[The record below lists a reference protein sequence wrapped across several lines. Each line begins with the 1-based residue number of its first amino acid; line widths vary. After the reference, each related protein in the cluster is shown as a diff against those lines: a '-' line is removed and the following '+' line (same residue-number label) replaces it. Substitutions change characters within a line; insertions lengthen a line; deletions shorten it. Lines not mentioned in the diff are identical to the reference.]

1 MPVPRPCFR
10 TAGLLLFVSF
20 LFWGCKTSAP
30 GVENFSSR
38 QALQREH
45 FYTPPQKGKLVFLG
59 VAGIRSKLEDSIQL
73 ALEDAA
79 RKVAIFERVEGEF
92 ATFTRMGGRFLD
104 YRSETNSSLIY
115 DTGFRRYIERLEF
128 DREKDVFTSENAVF
142 VRVVSPGNPG
152 EALRMNPEQD
162 YHPSYSGSAARPS
175 WIDDPPQTISGYAV
189 GIGYA
194 GRRNAHRD
202 TVISSY
208 ENAIFSIVRD
218 TASVSWGRT
227 IGYRGG
233 GLLDYAAITR
243 SGINAR
249 AVLNGFYVLD
259 IWTDPSNKAVW
270 TLAVAAYASQ

>member
-1 MPVPRPCFR
+1 
-10 TAGLLLFVSF
+10 LLIFF
-20 LFWGCKTSAP
+20 LLWGCKTPAP
-30 GVENFSSR
+30 VDDFSSQ
-38 QALQREH
+38 QALQKEY
-45 FYTPPQKGKLVFLG
+45 FYTSPQNGKLVFLG
-59 VAGIRSKLEDSIQL
+59 AAGIRSKLEESIQL

-79 RKVAIFERVEGEF
+79 RKAAIFERVEGEF
-92 ATFTRMGGRFLD
+92 AAFTRMGGRFLD
-104 YRSETNSSLIY
+104 YRSETNSSLKY
-115 DTGFRRYIERLEF
+115 DTDYGRYIEKLEY
-128 DREKDVFTSENAVF
+128 DKEKDVFKSENAVF
-142 VRVVSPGNPG
+142 VRTRYPGNLELG
-152 EALRMNPEQD
+152 
-162 YHPSYSGSAARPS
+162 YYPSYSGPGARPS
-175 WIDDPPQTISGYAV
+175 WIDNPPKTISGYTV

-208 ENAIFSIVRD
+208 ENAIFSMVRD

-227 IGYRGG
+227 MDYRGG

-270 TLAVAAYASQ
+270 TLAVAVSAGQ